1 MSIKEWNKNE
11 RPREKLMARGRES
24 LSDAELL
31 AILISSGQQNKSA
44 IEIARDIIN
53 NCGNLLELSR
63 KSIAELVKENKGIG
77 NAKAVTIIAALE
89 LGRRLSQAKI
99 IIRNTIKY
107 SSEVFEFI
115 APYLSDAIDEQFWV
129 IYLDNSN
136 KIISH
141 IKIAHGGFNS
151 TTVDIRKIFKFAL
164 ENNAIKIIL
173 THNHPSGNT
182 TPSDA
187 DISLTYNIIEAGK
200 ILKIEVLDHLIIAG
214 NEYLSFKDKKII
226 Y

>member
-1 MSIKEWNKNE
+1 MSIKQWNKNE
-11 RPREKLMARGRES
+11 RPREKLIEKGREN

-31 AILISSGQQNKSA
+31 AILISTGQQNKSA
-44 IEIARDIIN
+44 IEIAREIIN
-53 NCGNLLELSR
+53 KYGNLLALSR
-63 KSIAELVKENKGIG
+63 KSVAELVKENKGIG

-89 LGRRLSQAKI
+89 LGRRLSQTKI
-99 IIRNTIKY
+99 MLKNTIKY
-107 SSEVFEFI
+107 SSEVFQFI

-141 IKIAHGGFNS
+141 IKISHGGFNS

-173 THNHPSGNT
+173 AHNHPSGSIK
-182 TPSDA
+182 PSEA
-187 DISLTYNIIEAGK
+187 DISLTKNIIEAGE
-200 ILKIEVLDHLIIAG
+200 ILKIQVLDHLIIAG
-214 NEYLSFKDKKII
+214 NEYLSFKDHNII
-226 Y
+226 L